1 MAPPSDVKL
10 RIIAENLARAA
21 LQEAKKDVQGVGAA
35 SGTAV
40 VPFDK
45 FVRSFTTGSHSAN
58 LMRNALQQ
66 LSFHAAEI
74 PGPVGKAGS
83 AILGLGIS
91 GGPILIATAALGL
104 FALAWKKADEA
115 ATLAADNAVS
125 AGERMRKVF
134 ASALQG
140 GNTEEFG
147 QRLDLFRRRLGEA
160 RDELRQLQAAPLAEQ
175 RFRNEVTPQGLTVS
189 VPLNNPVQERA
200 DQLAAAGSK
209 VNQAQALVAQAEKE
223 ATDAAEKATAALE
236 RQANVLSATIGI
248 RQRAVENDQEENAT
262 LLQIAE
268 ATARATAETMGLDAA
283 HTAALVT
290 QARRVE
296 RLRQENQVLEAQR
309 DLLQELTQINAD
321 ITGALS
327 QTPFFQQTLANIKIP
342 TLQDLLAQEA
352 NRQATIT
359 TGQLEKQAGEFAFAN
374 FTPEFFDNV
383 QAGVNDALAQTPGFK
398 NGGMIMAAAF
408 VTAVGQAARGGPAGF
423 LGAGGSILTGA
434 SQLPQLASMA
444 WLGPAGFALSAVS
457 TLVSVFDNSAERR
470 HREQMAVL
478 RKIAER
484 PILEGRT
491 LQPVFVGASR
501 DVGRTMNEAQRLSDR
516 DAFDRGLGDS
526 S

>member
-1 MAPPSDVKL
+1 MASPSDVKL

-21 LQEAKKDVQGVGAA
+21 LQEAKKDVQGVGGAA
-35 SGTAV
+35 GTAV

-140 GNTEEFG
+140 GNVAEFG
-147 QRLDLFRRRLGEA
+147 ERIDLFRKRLGEA
-160 RDELRQLQAAPLAEQ
+160 REDLRQLETSPLAEQ
-175 RFRNEVTPQGLTVS
+175 RFRNQVTPQGLTVS

-200 DQLAAAGSK
+200 DQIATASSK

-236 RQANVLSATIGI
+236 RQGDVLAATVGI
-248 RQRAVENDQEENAT
+248 RQRAIDTGEEENNV
-262 LLQIAE
+262 LLKIAA
-268 ATARATAETMGLDAA
+268 ATAHVQAETMGLDAA
-283 HTAALVT
+283 HTAALVN
-290 QARRVE
+290 ANVRLE
-296 RLRQENQVLEAQR
+296 RLRQENQLLEAQR
-309 DLLQELTQINAD
+309 DLLQELAQIQSDINAFM
-321 ITGALS
+321 A
-327 QTPFFQQTLANIKIP
+327 QPFTAQNLQAIKIP
-342 TLQDLLAQEA
+342 TLQDLLAQEG
-352 NRQATIT
+352 NRQASIT
-359 TGQLEKQAGEFAFAN
+359 VAGLEKQAGEFAFAN

-408 VTAVGQAARGGPAGF
+408 VTAVGQAARGGTAGAF
-423 LGAGGSILTGA
+423 GAGGSILTAA
-434 SQLPQLASMA
+434 SQLPQFASMS
-444 WLGPAGFALSAVS
+444 WMGPAGFALSAVS
-457 TLVSVFDNSAERR
+457 TLINVFDNSAERR
-470 HREQMAVL
+470 HKEQL
-478 RKIAER
+478 AELKKLNQR
-484 PILEGRT
+484 PILEGKV
-491 LQPVFVGASR
+491 LQPIIVGASR
-501 DVGRTMNEAQRLSDR
+501 DVGRTMNEAQRRGDR
-516 DAFDRGLGDS
+516 DAFDRGLGDVA
-526 S
+526 